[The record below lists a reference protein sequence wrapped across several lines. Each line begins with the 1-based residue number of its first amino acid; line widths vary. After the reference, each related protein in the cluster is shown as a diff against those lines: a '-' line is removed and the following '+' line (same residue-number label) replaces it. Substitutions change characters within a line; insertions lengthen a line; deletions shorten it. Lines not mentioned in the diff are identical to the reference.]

1 MKCSIETSCDNPHL
15 QTVDNQVFCFNCYGL
30 YQKGIKKSI
39 FQKYKCCDNPNR
51 LKTPIQDIC
60 TNCGN
65 IEMSFTDQPSFLEN
79 DEYQK
84 NILYK
89 SKKVHVPYKYL
100 KSIFPEIRFGKIYDF
115 ILESIQYI
123 QDFYK
128 LKRKPYTKYV
138 PYLYNFYQEKDSNI
152 PIIQNFNENKDL
164 ILDQKIIDKLN
175 ELYIKYSDNKKII
188 NKSKNIKSDN
198 INIKPVDDEEIL
210 NKYYYFNKSKNQY
223 FKKNTILSI

>member
-1 MKCSIETSCDNPHL
+1 MT
-15 QTVDNQVFCFNCYGL
+15 
-30 YQKGIKKSI
+30 
-39 FQKYKCCDNPNR
+39 
-51 LKTPIQDIC
+51 
-60 TNCGN
+60 
-65 IEMSFTDQPSFLEN
+65 FTDQSSFLEN
-79 DEYQK
+79 DEHQT
-84 NILYK
+84 NVLYK

-100 KSIFPEIRFGKIYDF
+100 KSKFPEIKFEKIYDF

-128 LKRKPYTKYV
+128 LKRKSYTKYV

-175 ELYIKYSDNKKII
+175 ELYIKYSDSKKII

-198 INIKPVDDEEIL
+198 INIKPVDNEEIL

-223 FKKNTILSI
+223 FKKHDTINLIIVIKLVILKIIIKIIAENIRIITQSTLIINQKL